1 MLVFM
6 ILDGDRTKGS
16 WQDFIWLCF
25 FDYVLFWYWGLLL
38 GEYMM
43 QQQLRNMS
51 RWFPHTSFPVLVS
64 VVDPSHHRSYQFLWQ
79 RNYFL
84 ILGSQL
90 QVANLS
96 IAQCMGSSGWS
107 GKQDISSLPAVISIV
122 SCAEPFAF
130 GKLPWHLLE
139 CVRLYSFMTLS
150 NLHPCLRGCLTFTE
164 VNKLYSKEMY
174 MN

>member
-1 MLVFM
+1 MLVFI
-6 ILDGDRTKGS
+6 ILDGDMTKGS
-16 WQDFIWLCF
+16 WQDFIWLWL

-51 RWFPHTSFPVLVS
+51 WWFPPTSFPVLVS
-64 VVDPSHHRSYQFLWQ
+64 VADPSDHRSYQFLWQ
-79 RNYFL
+79 WNYFL
-84 ILGSQL
+84 ILRSLL

-96 IAQCMGSSGWS
+96 IAQYMGSTGWS
-107 GKQDISSLPAVISIV
+107 RKQDISSLPAMVSIV
-122 SCAEPFAF
+122 SCAEPCAF
-130 GKLPWHLLE
+130 GKLPWHLFG

-150 NLHPCLRGCLTFTE
+150 NIHPYLRGCFTFTG
-164 VNKLYSKEMY
+164 VNELYSKGMY